1 MKRNPDVFERDKSR
15 ELAATARQMGRRKKA
30 DPYWQ
35 ASERFWREQAAREA
49 ARVKKGA
56 DSAWS

>member
-15 ELAATARQMGRRKKA
+15 ELAATARQMGRVKKA

-35 ASERFWREQAAREA
+35 ASERFWREQTAREA
-49 ARVKKGA
+49 ARVKKGG
-56 DSAWS
+56 